1 MSRLNKIASRLCQ
14 HGNLSTK
21 EWTATA
27 QNWNRS
33 FTHFEHHACQSCWPR
48 GVRCTKSQS
57 SLLNIYFHLRGF
69 QSPLLLL
76 RSKHPKTLWQGA
88 EETYPICDNP
98 LARPSRCSF
107 ASLYTSNRNHRS
119 YVFTE
124 ALPGIVFVSA
134 QELSSMEQSL
144 KLTEGLVKY
153 NIS

>member
-14 HGNLSTK
+14 HGNLFTK

-27 QNWNRS
+27 QNWSRP
-33 FTHFEHHACQSCWPR
+33 FPHFEHRACQSCWPR
-48 GVRCTKSQS
+48 GSGA
-57 SLLNIYFHLRGF
+57 LNP
-69 QSPLLLL
+69 SPHSWIFIP
-76 RSKHPKTLWQGA
+76 SKRVPVPPTIQTPENTVKRA

-107 ASLYTSNRNHRS
+107 ASLQKSNRNHPS

-134 QELSSMEQSL
+134 QELSSMEHSL